1 MKMEK
6 LTTGAVVPAGGDV
19 VREGIN
25 QGLAWDDLR
34 YESKVK
40 GAHGWTNLAQGDFSI
55 FTKMLW

>member
-25 QGLAWDDLR
+25 QGLA
-34 YESKVK
+34 
-40 GAHGWTNLAQGDFSI
+40 
-55 FTKMLW
+55 